1 MAAPTVTI
9 YLNTGTEASPTWT
22 EVTSSHTI
30 YFTGPDTTSTSIDPV
45 TAPVSGTKIA
55 EELWFGSSGSYTQCT
70 TYTGA
75 VNTNQNVLRVYF
87 ANNPTSTPPRL
98 TYYDDTNHGSDPS
111 DEIAAGTAGTGNT
124 GWIKATE
131 TTSGAP
137 PSNWCTATT
146 GSSGGATTNCLD
158 GDQRYVEC
166 ASAASANTAKLFN
179 IVCYVPSDASSG
191 TAGHDGVLSVRYTY
205 T

>member
-1 MAAPTVTI
+1 M
-9 YLNTGTEASPTWT
+9 
-22 EVTSSHTI
+22 TI

-55 EELWFGSSGSYTQCT
+55 EELWFGTTGSYMQCT
-70 TYTGA
+70 TYTGT

-98 TYYDDTNHGSDPS
+98 TYYDSTAHESDPT
-111 DEIAAGTAGTGNT
+111 DEIATGTAGTSNT
-124 GWIKATE
+124 GWIKAKE
-131 TTSGAP
+131 TTDGSPGSG
-137 PSNWCTATT
+137 WCTATT
-146 GSSGGATTNCLD
+146 GTSGGATTNCLD

-191 TAGHDGVLSVRYTY
+191 TAGHDGVLSIRYTY